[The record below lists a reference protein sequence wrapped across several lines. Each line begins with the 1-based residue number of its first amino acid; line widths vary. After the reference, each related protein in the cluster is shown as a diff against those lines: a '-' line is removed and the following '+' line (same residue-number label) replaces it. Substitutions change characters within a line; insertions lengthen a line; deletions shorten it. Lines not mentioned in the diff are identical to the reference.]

1 MQRDNNCQ
9 TCPSA
14 RVCPWVPLEPADRR
28 ALERIMRRP
37 TVLRKGKEL
46 FRAGQSLR
54 GLYIVRSG
62 CVKAWN
68 VTETGE
74 EYVLRFYMTGE
85 VVGLGAIAEGRYD
98 CNATA
103 LDTSSMCELPFR
115 DFQRAAEERPALNH
129 VLLRLMSREI
139 LQEERLGLLKGNK
152 SASARIAGFLCHLAD
167 GFDQRGFSSQEFN
180 LAMGRREIAEFLGL
194 ALETVCRTLTQFGHQ
209 GMIEVEG
216 RHIVLHDRG
225 RLNAL
230 AQCST
235 GGGGS
240 GPH

>member
-1 MQRDNNCQ
+1 MHRESDCQ
-9 TCPSA
+9 ACPSA
-14 RVCPWVPLEPADRR
+14 RVCPWAALDQADRE

-37 TVLRKGKEL
+37 IVLRKGKEL
-46 FRAGQSLR
+46 FRVGQPLR
-54 GLYIVRSG
+54 GLHIVRSG

-68 VTETGE
+68 VTESGE
-74 EYVLRFYMTGE
+74 EYVLRFYMAGD
-85 VVGLGAIAEGRYD
+85 VVGLGAIADGRYD

-103 LDTSSMCELPFR
+103 LDTSSICELPFR
-115 DFQRAAEERPALNH
+115 DFQRAAELRPALNH

-139 LQEERLGLLKGNK
+139 LQEERLSLLKGNK

-194 ALETVCRTLTQFGHQ
+194 ALETVCRTLTQFGQQ

-216 RHIVLHDRG
+216 RHIVLHDRD

-230 AQCST
+230 AHASA
-235 GGGGS
+235 GGAVV
-240 GPH
+240 H

>member
-1 MQRDNNCQ
+1 MQRDNKCKA
-9 TCPSA
+9 CPSA
-14 RVCPWVPLEPADRR
+14 RVCPWIPLDHTDRG

-37 TVLRKGKEL
+37 MVLRKGKEL
-46 FRAGQSLR
+46 FRVGQPLR

-74 EYVLRFYMTGE
+74 EYVLRFYMAGE

-103 LDTSSMCELPFR
+103 LDTTSVCELPFR
-115 DFQRAAEERPALNH
+115 DFQRAAEARPALNH

-139 LQEERLGLLKGNK
+139 VQEERLSLLKGNK

-194 ALETVCRTLTQFGHQ
+194 ALETVCRTLTQFGQQ

-216 RHIVLHDRG
+216 RRVVLHDRS

-235 GGGGS
+235 TGGAS
-240 GPH
+240 RLH